1 MYLLQKLGNEKMKSN
16 LELLRNKDIIAVL
29 DGDTI
34 IEKIDEIRIAM
45 PYLSGPDLCALS
57 QKFGC
62 YQEYY
67 WGNKSKPNL
76 SRWQY
81 MDKILE
87 YVIKENRVSQ
97 FLSYMM
103 DKERFSDSLGRLN
116 NVNDIEKKYQY
127 IVQKVLNQ
135 INSILYFG
143 GHELV
148 IISNQYII
156 KGVNEKITI
165 DIPSISVVDRNY
177 IKELSNRAMKDI
189 DDGNL
194 DSAIT
199 KSRTI
204 LEETFCY
211 TIELKGNEPSDSGDI
226 GKLYKQVKD
235 LYNMHTDR
243 DMDKRINKL
252 LSGLE
257 NIVQSI
263 AEMRNNGSDSH
274 GLGNKRVNIS
284 DYHARLAV
292 NSSTTMAEFILSVSQ
307 NSK

>member
-1 MYLLQKLGNEKMKSN
+1 MNNNYN
-16 LELLRNKDIIAVL
+16 LLRNKDIITIL
-29 DGDTI
+29 DGDFQ
-34 IEKIDEIRIAM
+34 IEEVDGIRIAM
-45 PYLSGPDLCALS
+45 PYLSGPMLCELS
-57 QKFGC
+57 QEFGY

-67 WGNKSKPNL
+67 WGNSSKPNL

-81 MDKILE
+81 MDNILE
-87 YVIKENRVSQ
+87 YVIKENKTSQ
-97 FLSYMM
+97 LLSYMM
-103 DKERFSDSLGRLN
+103 EKERFSDSLRNLN
-116 NVNDIEKKYQY
+116 NVNDIEKMYKY
-127 IVQKVLNQ
+127 IIKKVIDQ

-148 IISNQYII
+148 IINNQYII
-156 KGVNEKITI
+156 KNIDEKINI
-165 DIPSISVVDRNY
+165 DVPNINIVDRDY
-177 IKELSNRAMKDI
+177 IKDLSERAMKDI
-189 DDGNL
+189 DEGNL

-211 TIELKGNEPSDSGDI
+211 AIEIKGEEPSDSGDI

-235 LYNMHTDR
+235 LYNMHANK
-243 DMDKRINKL
+243 DMDKRVNKL

>member
-1 MYLLQKLGNEKMKSN
+1 MNNNYN
-16 LELLRNKDIIAVL
+16 LLRSKDIIAIL
-29 DGDTI
+29 DGDFQ
-34 IEKIDEIRIAM
+34 IEEVDGIRIAM
-45 PYLSGPDLCALS
+45 PYLSGPMLCELS
-57 QKFGC
+57 QKFGY

-67 WGNKSKPNL
+67 WGNSSKPNL

-81 MDKILE
+81 MDNILE
-87 YVIKENRVSQ
+87 YVIKENKTSQ
-97 FLSYMM
+97 LLSYMM
-103 DKERFSDSLGRLN
+103 EKERFSNSLRNLN
-116 NVNDIEKKYQY
+116 NVNDIEKMYKY
-127 IVQKVLNQ
+127 IIKKVIDQ

-148 IISNQYII
+148 IINNQYII
-156 KGVNEKITI
+156 KNIDEKINI
-165 DIPSISVVDRNY
+165 DVPNINIVDRDY
-177 IKELSNRAMKDI
+177 IKDLSERAMKDI
-189 DDGNL
+189 DEGNL

-211 TIELKGNEPSDSGDI
+211 AIEIKGEEPSESGDI

-235 LYNMHTDR
+235 LYNMHANK
-243 DMDKRINKL
+243 DMDKRVNKL

>member
-1 MYLLQKLGNEKMKSN
+1 MNNNYSLLKS
-16 LELLRNKDIIAVL
+16 KDIIAILNGDFQIEEV
-29 DGDTI
+29 DG
-34 IEKIDEIRIAM
+34 IRIAM
-45 PYLSGPDLCALS
+45 PYLSGPMLCELS

-67 WGNKSKPNL
+67 WGNSSKSNL

-81 MDKILE
+81 MDNILE
-87 YVIKENRVSQ
+87 YVIKENKVSQ
-97 FLSYMM
+97 LLLYMM
-103 DKERFSDSLGRLN
+103 DKKRFSDNLRKLN
-116 NVNDIEKKYQY
+116 NVSDIEKMYKY
-127 IVQKVLNQ
+127 IIQKVIDQ

-148 IISNQYII
+148 VINKQYIVKNI
-156 KGVNEKITI
+156 DEKINVDVPNINII
-165 DIPSISVVDRNY
+165 DRDY
-177 IKELSNRAMKDI
+177 IKNLSERAMKDI
-189 DDGNL
+189 DEGNL

-204 LEETFCY
+204 LEETFY
-211 TIELKGNEPSDSGDI
+211 YVIELKGEDPSNSGDI
-226 GKLYKQVKD
+226 GKLYNQVKD
-235 LYNMHTDR
+235 LYDMHANKK
-243 DMDKRINKL
+243 MDKRINKL

-257 NIVQSI
+257 NIVRSI

-274 GLGNKRVNIS
+274 GLGIKRINIS

-292 NSSTTMAEFILSVSQ
+292 NSSTIMAEFILSVSQ

>member
-1 MYLLQKLGNEKMKSN
+1 MNNNYN
-16 LELLRNKDIIAVL
+16 LLRRKDIIAIL
-29 DGDTI
+29 DGDFQ
-34 IEKIDEIRIAM
+34 IEEVDGIRIAM
-45 PYLSGPDLCALS
+45 PYLSGPMRCELF
-57 QKFGC
+57 QKFGY

-67 WGNKSKPNL
+67 WGNSSKPNL

-81 MDKILE
+81 MDNTLE
-87 YVIKENRVSQ
+87 YVIKENKTSQ
-97 FLSYMM
+97 LLSYMM
-103 DKERFSDSLGRLN
+103 EKERFSDSLRNLN
-116 NVNDIEKKYQY
+116 NVNDIEKMYKY
-127 IVQKVLNQ
+127 IIKKVIDQ

-148 IISNQYII
+148 IINNQYII
-156 KGVNEKITI
+156 KNIDEKINI
-165 DIPSISVVDRNY
+165 DVPNINIVDRDY
-177 IKELSNRAMKDI
+177 IKDLSERAMKDI
-189 DDGNL
+189 DEGNL

-211 TIELKGNEPSDSGDI
+211 AIEIKGEEPSDSGDI
-226 GKLYKQVKD
+226 GKLYKQLKD
-235 LYNMHTDR
+235 LYNMHANK
-243 DMDKRINKL
+243 DMDKRVNKL

>member
-1 MYLLQKLGNEKMKSN
+1 MNNNYN
-16 LELLRNKDIIAVL
+16 LLRSKDIIAIL
-29 DGDTI
+29 DGDFQ
-34 IEKIDEIRIAM
+34 IEEVDGIRIAM
-45 PYLSGPDLCALS
+45 PYLSGPMLCELS
-57 QKFGC
+57 QKFGY

-67 WGNKSKPNL
+67 WGNSSKPNL

-81 MDKILE
+81 MDNILE
-87 YVIKENRVSQ
+87 YVIKENKTSQ
-97 FLSYMM
+97 LLSYMM
-103 DKERFSDSLGRLN
+103 EKERFSDSLRNLN
-116 NVNDIEKKYQY
+116 NVNDIKKMYKY
-127 IVQKVLNQ
+127 IIKKVIDQ

-148 IISNQYII
+148 IINNQYII
-156 KGVNEKITI
+156 KNIDEKINI
-165 DIPSISVVDRNY
+165 DVPNINIVDRDY
-177 IKELSNRAMKDI
+177 IKDLSERAMKDI
-189 DDGNL
+189 DEGNL

-211 TIELKGNEPSDSGDI
+211 AIEIKGEEPSDSGDI

-235 LYNMHTDR
+235 LYNMHANK
-243 DMDKRINKL
+243 DMDKRVNKL

>member
-1 MYLLQKLGNEKMKSN
+1 MNNNYN
-16 LELLRNKDIIAVL
+16 LLRSKDIIAIL
-29 DGDTI
+29 DGDFQ
-34 IEKIDEIRIAM
+34 IEEVDGIRIAM
-45 PYLSGPDLCALS
+45 PYLSGPMLCELS
-57 QKFGC
+57 QKFGY

-67 WGNKSKPNL
+67 WGNSSKPNL

-81 MDKILE
+81 MDNTLE
-87 YVIKENRVSQ
+87 YVIKENKTSQ
-97 FLSYMM
+97 LLSYMM
-103 DKERFSDSLGRLN
+103 EKERFSDSLRNLN
-116 NVNDIEKKYQY
+116 NVNDIEKMYKY
-127 IVQKVLNQ
+127 IIKKVIDQ

-148 IISNQYII
+148 IINNQYII
-156 KGVNEKITI
+156 KNIDEKINI
-165 DIPSISVVDRNY
+165 DVPNINIVDRDY
-177 IKELSNRAMKDI
+177 IKDLSERAMKDI
-189 DDGNL
+189 DEGNL

-211 TIELKGNEPSDSGDI
+211 AIEIKGEEPSDSGDI

-235 LYNMHTDR
+235 LYNMHANK
-243 DMDKRINKL
+243 DMDKRVNKL

-284 DYHARLAV
+284 DCHARLAV

>member
-1 MYLLQKLGNEKMKSN
+1 MNKNYD
-16 LELLRNKDIIAVL
+16 LLRSKDIIAIL
-29 DGDTI
+29 DGDSQ
-34 IEKIDEIRIAM
+34 IEEIDGIRIAM
-45 PYLSGPDLCALS
+45 PYLSGPMLCELS

-67 WGNKSKPNL
+67 WGNSSKPNL

-81 MDKILE
+81 MDNILK
-87 YVIKENRVSQ
+87 YVIKENKVSQ
-97 FLSYMM
+97 LLSYMM
-103 DKERFSDSLGRLN
+103 EKERFSDSLRKLN
-116 NVNDIEKKYQY
+116 TVSDIEKMYKY
-127 IVQKVLNQ
+127 IIQKVIDQ

-148 IISNQYII
+148 IINNQFIVKNI
-156 KGVNEKITI
+156 DEKINI
-165 DIPSISVVDRNY
+165 DIPNINVVNRDY
-177 IKELSNRAMKDI
+177 IKDLSERAMKDI
-189 DDGNL
+189 DEGNL

-211 TIELKGNEPSDSGDI
+211 AIEIKGEEPSDNGDI

-235 LYNMHTDR
+235 LYSMHANK
-243 DMDKRINKL
+243 DMDKRVNKL

-274 GLGNKRVNIS
+274 GLGSKRVNIS

>member
-1 MYLLQKLGNEKMKSN
+1 MNKNYD
-16 LELLRNKDIIAVL
+16 LLRSKDIIAIL
-29 DGDTI
+29 DGDSQ
-34 IEKIDEIRIAM
+34 IEEIDGIRIAM
-45 PYLSGPDLCALS
+45 PYLSGPMLCELS

-67 WGNKSKPNL
+67 WGNSSKPNL

-81 MDKILE
+81 MDNILK
-87 YVIKENRVSQ
+87 YVIKENKVSQ
-97 FLSYMM
+97 LLSYMM
-103 DKERFSDSLGRLN
+103 EKERFSDSLRKLN
-116 NVNDIEKKYQY
+116 TVSDIEKMYKY
-127 IVQKVLNQ
+127 IIQKVIDQ

-148 IISNQYII
+148 IINNQFIVKNI
-156 KGVNEKITI
+156 DEKINI
-165 DIPSISVVDRNY
+165 DIPNINVVNRDY
-177 IKELSNRAMKDI
+177 IKDLSERAMKDI
-189 DDGNL
+189 DEGNL

-199 KSRTI
+199 KSRTV
-204 LEETFCY
+204 LEETFY
-211 TIELKGNEPSDSGDI
+211 YAIEIKGEEPSDNGDI

-235 LYNMHTDR
+235 LYSMHTNK
-243 DMDKRINKL
+243 DMDKRVNKL

-274 GLGNKRVNIS
+274 GLGSKRVNIA

>member
-1 MYLLQKLGNEKMKSN
+1 MNKNYD
-16 LELLRNKDIIAVL
+16 LLRSKDIIAIL
-29 DGDTI
+29 DGDSQ
-34 IEKIDEIRIAM
+34 IEEIDGIRIAM
-45 PYLSGPDLCALS
+45 PYLSGPMLCELS

-67 WGNKSKPNL
+67 WGNSSKPNL

-81 MDKILE
+81 MDNILK
-87 YVIKENRVSQ
+87 YVIKENKVSQ
-97 FLSYMM
+97 LLSYMM
-103 DKERFSDSLGRLN
+103 EKERFSDSLRKLN
-116 NVNDIEKKYQY
+116 TVSDIEKMYKY
-127 IVQKVLNQ
+127 IIQKVIDQ

-148 IISNQYII
+148 IINNQFIVKNI
-156 KGVNEKITI
+156 DEKINI
-165 DIPSISVVDRNY
+165 DIPSINVVNRDY
-177 IKELSNRAMKDI
+177 IKDLSERAMKDI
-189 DDGNL
+189 DEGNL

-211 TIELKGNEPSDSGDI
+211 AIEIKGEEPSDNGDI

-235 LYNMHTDR
+235 LYSMHTNK
-243 DMDKRINKL
+243 DMDKRVNKL

-274 GLGNKRVNIS
+274 GLGSKRVNIT

>member
-1 MYLLQKLGNEKMKSN
+1 MNNNYN
-16 LELLRNKDIIAVL
+16 LLRSKDIIAIL
-29 DGDTI
+29 DGDFQ
-34 IEKIDEIRIAM
+34 IEEVDGIRIAM
-45 PYLSGPDLCALS
+45 PYLSGPILCELS
-57 QKFGC
+57 QKFGY

-67 WGNKSKPNL
+67 WGNSSKPNL

-81 MDKILE
+81 MDNILE
-87 YVIKENRVSQ
+87 YVIKENKTSQ
-97 FLSYMM
+97 LLSYMM
-103 DKERFSDSLGRLN
+103 EKERFSDSLRNPN
-116 NVNDIEKKYQY
+116 NVNDIEKMYKY
-127 IVQKVLNQ
+127 IIKKVIDQ

-148 IISNQYII
+148 IINNQYII
-156 KGVNEKITI
+156 KNIDEKINI
-165 DIPSISVVDRNY
+165 DVPNINIVDRDY
-177 IKELSNRAMKDI
+177 IKDLSERAMKDI
-189 DDGNL
+189 DEGNL

-211 TIELKGNEPSDSGDI
+211 AIEIKGEEPSDSGDI

-235 LYNMHTDR
+235 LYNMHANK
-243 DMDKRINKL
+243 DMDKRVNKL

>member
-1 MYLLQKLGNEKMKSN
+1 MNKNYD
-16 LELLRNKDIIAVL
+16 LLRSKDIIAIL
-29 DGDTI
+29 DGDSQ
-34 IEKIDEIRIAM
+34 IEEIDGIRIAM
-45 PYLSGPDLCALS
+45 PYLSGPMLCELS

-67 WGNKSKPNL
+67 WGNSSKPNL

-81 MDKILE
+81 MDNILK
-87 YVIKENRVSQ
+87 YVIKENKVSQ

-103 DKERFSDSLGRLN
+103 EKERFSDSLRKLN
-116 NVNDIEKKYQY
+116 TVSDIEKMYKY
-127 IVQKVLNQ
+127 IIQKVIDQ

-148 IISNQYII
+148 IINNQFIVKNI
-156 KGVNEKITI
+156 DEKINI
-165 DIPSISVVDRNY
+165 DIPNINVVNRDY
-177 IKELSNRAMKDI
+177 IKDLSERAMKDI
-189 DDGNL
+189 DEGNL

-211 TIELKGNEPSDSGDI
+211 AIEIKGEEPSDNGDI

-235 LYNMHTDR
+235 LYSMHTNK
-243 DMDKRINKL
+243 DMDKRVNKL

-274 GLGNKRVNIS
+274 GLGSKRVNIA

>member
-1 MYLLQKLGNEKMKSN
+1 MNNNYSLLKS
-16 LELLRNKDIIAVL
+16 KDIIAIL
-29 DGDTI
+29 DGDFQ
-34 IEKIDEIRIAM
+34 IEEVDGIRIAM
-45 PYLSGPDLCALS
+45 PYLSGPMLCELS

-67 WGNKSKPNL
+67 WENSSKPNL

-81 MDKILE
+81 MDNILE
-87 YVIKENRVSQ
+87 YVIKENKVSQ
-97 FLSYMM
+97 LLSYMM
-103 DKERFSDSLGRLN
+103 AKERFSDTLRKLN
-116 NVNDIEKKYQY
+116 NVNDIEKMYKY
-127 IVQKVLNQ
+127 IVQKVIEQ

-148 IISNQYII
+148 IINNQYIVKNI
-156 KGVNEKITI
+156 DEKI
-165 DIPSISVVDRNY
+165 SINAPNINVVDRDY
-177 IKELSNRAMKDI
+177 IKDLSERAMKDI
-189 DDGNL
+189 DEGNL

-211 TIELKGNEPSDSGDI
+211 AIEIKGEEPSDSGDI

-235 LYNMHTDR
+235 LYNMHANK

-274 GLGNKRVNIS
+274 GLGSKRINIS

-292 NSSTTMAEFILSVSQ
+292 NSSTTMAEFILSISQ

>member
-1 MYLLQKLGNEKMKSN
+1 MNNNYS
-16 LELLRNKDIIAVL
+16 LLRSKDIIAIL
-29 DGDTI
+29 DGDFQ
-34 IEKIDEIRIAM
+34 IEEVDGIRIAM
-45 PYLSGPDLCALS
+45 PYLSGPMLCELS
-57 QKFGC
+57 QRFGC

-67 WGNKSKPNL
+67 WGNSSKPNL

-81 MDKILE
+81 MDNLLE
-87 YVIKENRVSQ
+87 YVIKENIVSQ
-97 FLSYMM
+97 LLLYMTE
-103 DKERFSDSLGRLN
+103 KKRFSDNLRKLN
-116 NVNDIEKKYQY
+116 NVSDIEKMYKY
-127 IVQKVLNQ
+127 IIKKVLDQ

-143 GHELV
+143 GHELA
-148 IISNQYII
+148 IINNQYVVKNID
-156 KGVNEKITI
+156 EKINI
-165 DIPSISVVDRNY
+165 DVPNINIINRDY
-177 IKELSNRAMKDI
+177 IKDLSERSMKDI
-189 DDGNL
+189 DEGNL

-199 KSRTI
+199 KSRTV

-211 TIELKGNEPSDSGDI
+211 AIEIKGEEPSDNGDI

-235 LYNMHTDR
+235 LYSMHTNK

-307 NSK
+307 NSN

>member
-1 MYLLQKLGNEKMKSN
+1 MNNNYN
-16 LELLRNKDIIAVL
+16 LLRSKDIIAIL
-29 DGDTI
+29 DGDFQ
-34 IEKIDEIRIAM
+34 IEEVDGIRIAM
-45 PYLSGPDLCALS
+45 PYLSGPMLCELS
-57 QKFGC
+57 QKFGY

-67 WGNKSKPNL
+67 WGNSSKPNL

-81 MDKILE
+81 MDNILE
-87 YVIKENRVSQ
+87 YVIKENKTSQ
-97 FLSYMM
+97 LLSYMM
-103 DKERFSDSLGRLN
+103 DKERFSDSLRNPN
-116 NVNDIEKKYQY
+116 NVNDIEKMYKY
-127 IVQKVLNQ
+127 IIKKVIDQ

-148 IISNQYII
+148 IINNQYII
-156 KGVNEKITI
+156 KNIDEKINI
-165 DIPSISVVDRNY
+165 DVPNINIVDRDY
-177 IKELSNRAMKDI
+177 IKDLSERAMKDI
-189 DDGNL
+189 DEGNL

-211 TIELKGNEPSDSGDI
+211 AIEFKGEEPSDSGDI

-235 LYNMHTDR
+235 LYNMHANK
-243 DMDKRINKL
+243 DMDKRVNKL

>member
-1 MYLLQKLGNEKMKSN
+1 MNNNYN
-16 LELLRNKDIIAVL
+16 LLRSKDIIAIL
-29 DGDTI
+29 DGDFQ
-34 IEKIDEIRIAM
+34 IEEVDGIRIAM
-45 PYLSGPDLCALS
+45 PYLSGPMLCELS
-57 QKFGC
+57 QKFGY

-67 WGNKSKPNL
+67 WGNSSKPNL

-81 MDKILE
+81 MDNILE
-87 YVIKENRVSQ
+87 YVIKENKTSQ
-97 FLSYMM
+97 LLSYMM
-103 DKERFSDSLGRLN
+103 EKERFSDSLRNLN
-116 NVNDIEKKYQY
+116 NVNDIEKMYKY
-127 IVQKVLNQ
+127 IIKKVIDQ

-148 IISNQYII
+148 IINNQYII
-156 KGVNEKITI
+156 KNIDEKINI
-165 DIPSISVVDRNY
+165 DVPNINIVDRDY
-177 IKELSNRAMKDI
+177 IKDLSERAMKDI
-189 DDGNL
+189 DEGNL

-211 TIELKGNEPSDSGDI
+211 AIEIKGEEPSESGDI

-235 LYNMHTDR
+235 LYNMHANK
-243 DMDKRINKL
+243 DMDKRVNKL

>member
-1 MYLLQKLGNEKMKSN
+1 MNKNYD
-16 LELLRNKDIIAVL
+16 LLRNKDIIAIL
-29 DGDTI
+29 DGDSQ
-34 IEKIDEIRIAM
+34 IEEIDGIRIAM
-45 PYLSGPDLCALS
+45 PYLSGPMLCELS

-67 WGNKSKPNL
+67 WGNSSKPNL

-81 MDKILE
+81 MDNILK
-87 YVIKENRVSQ
+87 YVIKENKVSQ
-97 FLSYMM
+97 LLSYMM
-103 DKERFSDSLGRLN
+103 EKERFSDSLRKLN
-116 NVNDIEKKYQY
+116 TVSDIEKMYKY
-127 IVQKVLNQ
+127 IIQKVIYQ

-148 IISNQYII
+148 IINNQFIVKNI
-156 KGVNEKITI
+156 DEKINI
-165 DIPSISVVDRNY
+165 DVPNINVVDRNY
-177 IKELSNRAMKDI
+177 IKCLSERAMKDI
-189 DDGNL
+189 DEGNL

-211 TIELKGNEPSDSGDI
+211 AIEIKGEEPSDNGDI

-235 LYNMHTDR
+235 LYSMHTNK
-243 DMDKRINKL
+243 DMDKRVNKL

-274 GLGNKRVNIS
+274 GLGSKRVNIA

>member
-1 MYLLQKLGNEKMKSN
+1 MNKNYD
-16 LELLRNKDIIAVL
+16 LLRSKDIIAIL
-29 DGDTI
+29 DGDSQ
-34 IEKIDEIRIAM
+34 IEEIDGIRIAM
-45 PYLSGPDLCALS
+45 PYLSGPMLCELS

-67 WGNKSKPNL
+67 WGNSSKPNL

-81 MDKILE
+81 MDNILE
-87 YVIKENRVSQ
+87 YVIKENKVSQ
-97 FLSYMM
+97 LLSYMM
-103 DKERFSDSLGRLN
+103 EKERFSDSLRKLN
-116 NVNDIEKKYQY
+116 TVSDIEKMYKY
-127 IVQKVLNQ
+127 IIQKVIDQ
-135 INSILYFG
+135 INSILYFC

-148 IISNQYII
+148 IINNQFIV
-156 KGVNEKITI
+156 KNMDEKINI
-165 DIPSISVVDRNY
+165 DVPNINVVDRNY
-177 IKELSNRAMKDI
+177 IKCLSERAMKDI
-189 DDGNL
+189 DEGNL

-211 TIELKGNEPSDSGDI
+211 AIEIKGEEPSDNGDI

-235 LYNMHTDR
+235 LYSMHANK
-243 DMDKRINKL
+243 DMDKRVNKL

-274 GLGNKRVNIS
+274 GLGSKRVNIA

>member
-1 MYLLQKLGNEKMKSN
+1 MNNNYSLLKS
-16 LELLRNKDIIAVL
+16 KDIIAIL
-29 DGDTI
+29 DGDFQ
-34 IEKIDEIRIAM
+34 IEEVDGIRIAM
-45 PYLSGPDLCALS
+45 PYLSGPMLCELS

-67 WGNKSKPNL
+67 WGNSSKPNL

-81 MDKILE
+81 MDNILE
-87 YVIKENRVSQ
+87 YVIKENKVSQ
-97 FLSYMM
+97 LLSYMM
-103 DKERFSDSLGRLN
+103 AKERFYDTLRKLN
-116 NVNDIEKKYQY
+116 NVNDIEKMYKY
-127 IVQKVLNQ
+127 IVQKVIEQ

-148 IISNQYII
+148 IINNQYIVKNI
-156 KGVNEKITI
+156 DEKI
-165 DIPSISVVDRNY
+165 SINAPNINVVDRDY
-177 IKELSNRAMKDI
+177 IKDLSERAMKDI
-189 DDGNL
+189 DEGNL

-211 TIELKGNEPSDSGDI
+211 AIEIKGEEPSDSGDI

-235 LYNMHTDR
+235 LYNMHANK

-274 GLGNKRVNIS
+274 GLGSKRINIS

-292 NSSTTMAEFILSVSQ
+292 NSSTTMAEFILSISQ

>member
-1 MYLLQKLGNEKMKSN
+1 MNKNYD
-16 LELLRNKDIIAVL
+16 LLRSKDIIAIL
-29 DGDTI
+29 DGDSQ
-34 IEKIDEIRIAM
+34 IEEIDGIRIAM
-45 PYLSGPDLCALS
+45 PYLSGPMLCELS

-67 WGNKSKPNL
+67 WGNSSKPNL

-81 MDKILE
+81 MDNILK
-87 YVIKENRVSQ
+87 YVIKENKVSQ
-97 FLSYMM
+97 LLSYMM
-103 DKERFSDSLGRLN
+103 EKERFSDSLRKLN
-116 NVNDIEKKYQY
+116 TVSDIEKMYKY
-127 IVQKVLNQ
+127 IIQKVINQ

-148 IISNQYII
+148 IINNQFIVKNI
-156 KGVNEKITI
+156 DEKINI
-165 DIPSISVVDRNY
+165 DIPSINVVNRDY
-177 IKELSNRAMKDI
+177 IKDLSERAMKDI
-189 DDGNL
+189 DEGNL

-211 TIELKGNEPSDSGDI
+211 AIEIKGEEPSDNGDI

-235 LYNMHTDR
+235 LYSMHTNKN
-243 DMDKRINKL
+243 MDKRVNKL

-274 GLGNKRVNIS
+274 GLGSKRVNIA

>member
-1 MYLLQKLGNEKMKSN
+1 MNNNYS
-16 LELLRNKDIIAVL
+16 LLRSKDIIAIL
-29 DGDTI
+29 DGDFQ
-34 IEKIDEIRIAM
+34 IEEVDGIRIAM
-45 PYLSGPDLCALS
+45 PYLSGPMLCELS
-57 QKFGC
+57 QKFGY

-67 WGNKSKPNL
+67 WGNSSKPNL

-81 MDKILE
+81 MDNILE
-87 YVIKENRVSQ
+87 YVIKENKTSQ
-97 FLSYMM
+97 LLSYMM
-103 DKERFSDSLGRLN
+103 EKERFSDSLRNLN
-116 NVNDIEKKYQY
+116 NVNDIEKMYKY
-127 IVQKVLNQ
+127 IIKKVIDQ

-148 IISNQYII
+148 IINNQYII
-156 KGVNEKITI
+156 KNIDEKINI
-165 DIPSISVVDRNY
+165 DVPNINIVDRDY
-177 IKELSNRAMKDI
+177 IKDLSERAMKDI
-189 DDGNL
+189 DEGNL

-211 TIELKGNEPSDSGDI
+211 AIEIKGEEPSDSGDI

-235 LYNMHTDR
+235 LYNMHANK
-243 DMDKRINKL
+243 DMDKRVNKL

>member
-1 MYLLQKLGNEKMKSN
+1 MTNNY
-16 LELLRNKDIIAVL
+16 ELLRNKDIIAIL
-29 DGDTI
+29 DGDSQ
-34 IEKIDEIRIAM
+34 IEEIDGIRIAM
-45 PYLSGPDLCALS
+45 PYLSGPMLCELS

-67 WGNKSKPNL
+67 WGNSSKPNL

-81 MDKILE
+81 MDNILK
-87 YVIKENRVSQ
+87 YVIKENKVSQ
-97 FLSYMM
+97 LLTYMM
-103 DKERFSDSLGRLN
+103 DKERFSDSLSKLN
-116 NVNDIEKKYQY
+116 TVSDIEKMYKY
-127 IVQKVLNQ
+127 IIQKVIDQ

-148 IISNQYII
+148 IINNQFIVKNI
-156 KGVNEKITI
+156 DEKNNI
-165 DIPSISVVDRNY
+165 DIPNINVVNRDY
-177 IKELSNRAMKDI
+177 IKDLSERAMKDI
-189 DDGNL
+189 DEGNL

-211 TIELKGNEPSDSGDI
+211 AIEIKGEEPSDNGDI

-235 LYNMHTDR
+235 LYSMHANK
-243 DMDKRINKL
+243 DMDKRVNKL

-274 GLGNKRVNIS
+274 GLGSKRVNIS

>member
-1 MYLLQKLGNEKMKSN
+1 MNNNYN
-16 LELLRNKDIIAVL
+16 LLRSKDIIAIL
-29 DGDTI
+29 DGDFQ
-34 IEKIDEIRIAM
+34 IEEVDGIRIAM
-45 PYLSGPDLCALS
+45 PYLSGPMLCELS
-57 QKFGC
+57 QKFGY

-67 WGNKSKPNL
+67 WGNSSKPNL

-81 MDKILE
+81 MDNILE
-87 YVIKENRVSQ
+87 YVIKENKTSQ
-97 FLSYMM
+97 LLSYMVE
-103 DKERFSDSLGRLN
+103 KERFSDSLRNLN
-116 NVNDIEKKYQY
+116 NVNDIEKMYKY
-127 IVQKVLNQ
+127 IIKKVIDQ

-143 GHELV
+143 RHELV
-148 IISNQYII
+148 IINNQYII
-156 KGVNEKITI
+156 KNIDEKINI
-165 DIPSISVVDRNY
+165 DVPNINIVDRDY
-177 IKELSNRAMKDI
+177 IKDLSERAMKDI
-189 DDGNL
+189 DEGNL

-211 TIELKGNEPSDSGDI
+211 AIEIKGEEPSESGDI

-235 LYNMHTDR
+235 LYSMHANK
-243 DMDKRINKL
+243 DMDKRVNKL

>member
-1 MYLLQKLGNEKMKSN
+1 MSN
-16 LELLRNKDIIAVL
+16 NYNLLRSKDIIAIL
-29 DGDTI
+29 DGDFQ
-34 IEKIDEIRIAM
+34 IEEVDGIRIAM
-45 PYLSGPDLCALS
+45 PYLSGPMICELS
-57 QKFGC
+57 QKFGY

-67 WGNKSKPNL
+67 WGNSSKPNL

-81 MDKILE
+81 MDNILE
-87 YVIKENRVSQ
+87 YVIKENKTSQ
-97 FLSYMM
+97 LLSYMM
-103 DKERFSDSLGRLN
+103 EKERFSDSLRNLN
-116 NVNDIEKKYQY
+116 NVNDIEKMYKY
-127 IVQKVLNQ
+127 IIKKVIDQ

-148 IISNQYII
+148 IINNQYII
-156 KGVNEKITI
+156 KNIDEKINI
-165 DIPSISVVDRNY
+165 DVPNINIVDRDY
-177 IKELSNRAMKDI
+177 IKDLSERAMKDI
-189 DDGNL
+189 DEGNL

-211 TIELKGNEPSDSGDI
+211 AIEIKGEEPSDSGDI

-235 LYNMHTDR
+235 LYNMHANK
-243 DMDKRINKL
+243 DMDKRVNKL

>member
-1 MYLLQKLGNEKMKSN
+1 MNKNYD
-16 LELLRNKDIIAVL
+16 LLRRKDIIAIL
-29 DGDTI
+29 DGDSQ
-34 IEKIDEIRIAM
+34 IEEIDGIRIAM
-45 PYLSGPDLCALS
+45 PYLSGPMLCELS

-67 WGNKSKPNL
+67 WGNSSKPNL

-81 MDKILE
+81 MDNILK
-87 YVIKENRVSQ
+87 YVIKENKVSQ
-97 FLSYMM
+97 LLSYMM
-103 DKERFSDSLGRLN
+103 EKERFSDSLRKLN
-116 NVNDIEKKYQY
+116 TVSDIEKMYKY
-127 IVQKVLNQ
+127 IIQKVIDQ

-148 IISNQYII
+148 IINNQFIVKNI
-156 KGVNEKITI
+156 DEKINI
-165 DIPSISVVDRNY
+165 DIPNINVVNRDY
-177 IKELSNRAMKDI
+177 IKDLSERAMKDI
-189 DDGNL
+189 DEGNL

-211 TIELKGNEPSDSGDI
+211 AIEIKGEEHSDNGDI

-235 LYNMHTDR
+235 LYSMHANK
-243 DMDKRINKL
+243 DMDKRVNKL

-274 GLGNKRVNIS
+274 GLGSKRVNIA

>member
-1 MYLLQKLGNEKMKSN
+1 MNKNYD
-16 LELLRNKDIIAVL
+16 LLRSKDIIAIL
-29 DGDTI
+29 DGDSQ
-34 IEKIDEIRIAM
+34 IEEIDGIRIAM
-45 PYLSGPDLCALS
+45 PYLSGPMLCELS

-67 WGNKSKPNL
+67 WGNSSKPNL

-81 MDKILE
+81 MDNILK
-87 YVIKENRVSQ
+87 YVIKENKVSQ
-97 FLSYMM
+97 LLSYMM
-103 DKERFSDSLGRLN
+103 EKERFSDSLRKLN
-116 NVNDIEKKYQY
+116 TVSDIEKMYKY
-127 IVQKVLNQ
+127 IIQKVIDQ

-148 IISNQYII
+148 IINNQFIVKNI
-156 KGVNEKITI
+156 DEKINI
-165 DIPSISVVDRNY
+165 DIPNINVVNRDY
-177 IKELSNRAMKDI
+177 IKDLSERAMKDI
-189 DDGNL
+189 DEGNL

-211 TIELKGNEPSDSGDI
+211 AIEIKGEEPSDNGDI

-235 LYNMHTDR
+235 LYSMHTNK
-243 DMDKRINKL
+243 DMDKRVNKL

-274 GLGNKRVNIS
+274 GLGSKRVNIA

-292 NSSTTMAEFILSVSQ
+292 NSYTTMAEFILSVSQ

>member
-1 MYLLQKLGNEKMKSN
+1 MNKNYD
-16 LELLRNKDIIAVL
+16 LLRNKDIIAIL
-29 DGDTI
+29 DGDSQ
-34 IEKIDEIRIAM
+34 IEEIDGIRISM
-45 PYLSGPDLCALS
+45 PYLSGPMLCELS

-67 WGNKSKPNL
+67 WGNSSKPNL

-81 MDKILE
+81 MDNILE
-87 YVIKENRVSQ
+87 YVIKENKVSQ
-97 FLSYMM
+97 LLSYMM
-103 DKERFSDSLGRLN
+103 EKERFSDSLRKLN
-116 NVNDIEKKYQY
+116 NVSDIEKMYKY
-127 IVQKVLNQ
+127 IIQKVIDQ
-135 INSILYFG
+135 INSILYFC

-148 IISNQYII
+148 IINNQFIV
-156 KGVNEKITI
+156 KNMDEKINI
-165 DIPSISVVDRNY
+165 DVPNINVVDRNY
-177 IKELSNRAMKDI
+177 IKCLSERAMKDI
-189 DDGNL
+189 DEGNL

-211 TIELKGNEPSDSGDI
+211 AIEIKGEEPSDNGDI

-235 LYNMHTDR
+235 LYNMHANK
-243 DMDKRINKL
+243 DMDKSINKL

-274 GLGNKRVNIS
+274 GLGSKRVNIS